1 MHDIVCSSY
10 FDPPHLVY
18 LQKLFLEN
26 SEFLRKIMS
35 GSKWLADKA
44 LAQLRNAPR
53 ITIPALNEV
62 GRKPVSFYLENYLPK
77 PKIFG
82 IFF

>member
-62 GRKPVSFYLENYLPK
+62 GRKPVSFYLENYILLY
-77 PKIFG
+77 IFG